1 MRVFQFKYKFILA
14 IFPLIV
20 IGSTVSTY
28 AGNEI
33 EFNLGRESASDIILE
48 DGTDDIKPTV
58 AFGNLDIGKNVD
70 IDCEESKENGIRFE
84 FSGEDSTDS
93 NEFSQSDED
102 NELLVSESEEIII
115 YEPEPADAKGY
126 RQVRYFEPYSYD
138 MNVEATFYFYHDV
151 WPEGSG
157 TGLTYTGNKCVPW
170 YTIAVDPSVIP
181 LGSKVI
187 INGREYLAD
196 DIGGAIK
203 GNKID
208 IATWSR
214 EEAFRYGRRYLDI
227 KVIPPGGKGEYKVVK
242 ISPDKAE
249 DKEYISSLGE
259 QAVLID

>member
-1 MRVFQFKYKFILA
+1 MRSFEFKYMFMFAVFSL
-14 IFPLIV
+14 FM
-20 IGSTVSTY
+20 IGGTVSSY
-28 AGNEI
+28 AESDI
-33 EFNLGRESASDIILE
+33 EFKIGKTDDSDIVLE
-48 DGTDDIKPTV
+48 NGEDDNIEPSV
-58 AFGNLDIGKNVD
+58 AFGRLDADTD
-70 IDCEESKENGIRFE
+70 IDVDAGADNGNSDGISFDIFGEESEKQAELVQE
-84 FSGEDSTDS
+84 QAEDI
-93 NEFSQSDED
+93 
-102 NELLVSESEEIII
+102 EEVII
-115 YEPEPADAKGY
+115 YEPEPALDKGY
-126 RQVRYFEPYSYD
+126 REVRYFEPYSYN

-157 TGLTYTGNKCVPW
+157 TGLTYTGNKCIPW

-196 DIGGAIK
+196 DVGGAIK

-227 KVIPPGGKGEYKVVK
+227 KVIPPGGKGEYKVIK
-242 ISPDKAE
+242 ISPDKAN